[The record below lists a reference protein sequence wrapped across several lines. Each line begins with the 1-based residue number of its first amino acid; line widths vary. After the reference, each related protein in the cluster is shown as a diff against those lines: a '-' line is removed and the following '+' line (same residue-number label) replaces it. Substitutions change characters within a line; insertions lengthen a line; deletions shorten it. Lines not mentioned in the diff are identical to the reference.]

1 MLRSRFRYLR
11 PRQKRA
17 LRHWALE
24 FVVVVVGVML
34 ALLAAEWAETRR
46 AKAEAEQAVGAMARE
61 LQTISGVMYFG
72 LQGWECQ
79 NEQIKRLYLA
89 LMNTEAPWDPE
100 ALVVQEVDTDRSERS
115 SLPVYFD
122 DAPYIRHFSARENAE
137 AMGALQ
143 KLSPERAHSIAFLY
157 SVADT
162 AYAANYKRYETS
174 RALTALSLKGPPSL
188 AERRKLLGTLG
199 EINEQHE
206 LFIRYAN
213 GVLGLWDQFTE
224 KPEILPA
231 DWKAVKQRITERE
244 DKLGD
249 CAFAPSSDYWSGLL
263 AD

>member
-1 MLRSRFRYLR
+1 MLKSQFRSIH
-11 PRQKRA
+11 PRQKRV

-122 DAPYIRHFSARENAE
+122 DAPYIRHFSARQNAE

-143 KLSPERAHSIAFLY
+143 KLSPERAYSIAFLY
-157 SVADT
+157 SVSDT
-162 AYAANYKRYETS
+162 AYAANYKRYEIS
-174 RALTALSLKGPPSL
+174 RALTALSLKESPSL

-213 GVLGLWDQFTE
+213 GVLGLWDQFPE
-224 KPEILPA
+224 KPKILPS

-249 CAFAPSSDYWSGLL
+249 CAYAPSSDYWSNLL